1 MSHLM
6 KYTEWES
13 VSGWHSGDVS
23 DLAHNSN
30 SWWYPARLLEMTP
43 ADYILFLKDKYH
55 AHSFSYCE
63 ETNVLLWKWSQKD
76 CHAFTLFINKM
87 SREKKFFIC

>member
-13 VSGWHSGDVS
+13 AAGWHSGDVS

-30 SWWYPARLLEMTP
+30 SWWYPARLLDMSP
-43 ADYILFLKDKYH
+43 ADYILFLKEKYSVH
-55 AHSFSYCE
+55 DFVYFKE
-63 ETNVLLWKWSQKD
+63 KNLLLWSWTKKD
-76 CHAFTLFINKM
+76 CHAFTLFINSI
-87 SREKKFFIC
+87 SRKKNFIIC

>member
-13 VSGWHSGDVS
+13 ASGWHSGDVS

-30 SWWYPARLLEMTP
+30 SWWYPARLLGMP
-43 ADYILFLKDKYH
+43 PCDYISFLKNNYNAYDFKYYYD
-55 AHSFSYCE
+55 S
-63 ETNVLLWKWSQKD
+63 NVLLWKWSKKD
-76 CHAFTLFINKM
+76 CHAFTLFINKK
-87 SREKKFFIC
+87 SREKKFMIC